1 MSAIV
6 VNLFGAPGAGK
17 STGAAYIFSILKM
30 NGINAELVTEFAK
43 DKVWEETKAVFRN
56 QAYIFGKQ
64 SFRLSR
70 CADKVDVIITD
81 SPLPLSIYYNNTA
94 DIKNSF
100 NDYVLDVF
108 NSFNNKNYYLTRV
121 KEYNPIGRFQN
132 EAESDKIGNDIRN
145 LLNNFDIEYTCVNGE
160 KEGYELIANDLLN
173 YFADKHNIEKNDKGE
188 LKMLM
193 TEVQQDLF
201 TVPQGYYLAH
211 CISGDY
217 ALGAGIAKKFDEV
230 YNMRF
235 KLHRDYAIPEGQ
247 KSANVGRAL
256 LVDNVFNLV
265 TKERCFHKPTYDELY
280 NTLIDMREQC
290 EDFGVKRLAMPLIG
304 CGLDKFEWSRAKDI
318 IEDVFGSTVIEILIC
333 KL

>member
-6 VNLFGAPGAGK
+6 VNLFGAPSAGK

-56 QAYIFGKQ
+56 QTYIFGKQ

-81 SPLPLSIYYNNTA
+81 SPLPLSIYYNKTA
-94 DIKNSF
+94 DLKNSF
-100 NDYVLDVF
+100 NNYVLDIF
-108 NSFNNKNYYLTRV
+108 NSFNNKNYFLTRV

-132 EAESDKIGNDIRN
+132 EAESDKIGKDIYN
-145 LLNNFDIEYTCVNGE
+145 LLNDFDIEYTCVNGE
-160 KEGYELIANDLLN
+160 KEGYEFIANDLLN
-173 YFADKHNIEKNDKGE
+173 YFADMNNIEKNNKGE
-188 LKMLM
+188 LKMLI

-217 ALGAGIAKKFDEV
+217 ALGAGIAKKFNEI

-235 KLHRDYAIPEGQ
+235 KLHKNYPIPDGE
-247 KSANVGRAL
+247 KFDNVGRAL
-256 LVDNVFNLV
+256 LIDNVFNLV
-265 TKERCFHKPTYDELY
+265 TKNRYFEKPTYD
-280 NTLIDMREQC
+280 TLRETLEDMKYQC
-290 EDFGVKRLAMPLIG
+290 DDLDINKLAMPRIAA
-304 CGLDKFEWSRAKDI
+304 GLDRLDWEQVKEIIDEVFEDTDI
-318 IEDVFGSTVIEILIC
+318 QVVICSL
-333 KL
+333 

>member
-1 MSAIV
+1 MSAII

-17 STGAAYIFSILKM
+17 STGAAYIFSLLKM

-56 QAYIFGKQ
+56 QTYIFGKQ
-64 SFRLSR
+64 SFKLSR

-81 SPLPLSIYYNNTA
+81 SPLPLSIYYNHTV
-94 DIKNSF
+94 DKEDSF
-100 NDYVLDVF
+100 NNYVLDIF
-108 NSFNNKNYYLTRV
+108 NSFDNKNYYLNRV
-121 KEYNPIGRFQN
+121 KDYNPIGRFQN
-132 EAESDKIGNDIRN
+132 EIESDEIGNDISR
-145 LLNNFDIEYTCVNGE
+145 LLNKFDIKHTCVNGE
-160 KEGYELIANDLLN
+160 KEGYELIVNDLLN
-173 YFADKHNIEKNDKGE
+173 YFKSKNNVEKDEKGE
-188 LKMLM
+188 MKMQI

-217 ALGAGIAKKFDEV
+217 ALGAGIAKKFNEI

-235 KLHRDYAIPEGQ
+235 KLHRDYAIPEGK

-280 NTLIDMREQC
+280 DTLIDMREKC
-290 EDFGVKRLAMPLIG
+290 EDFGITKLAMPLIG
-304 CGLDKFEWSRAKDI
+304 CGLDRLVWDEVKDI
-318 IEDVFGSTVIEILIC
+318 IENVFESTNIEILIC

>member
-1 MSAIV
+1 MSAII

-17 STGAAYIFSILKM
+17 STGAAYIFSLLKM

-43 DKVWEETKAVFRN
+43 DKVWEETKAVFKN
-56 QAYIFGKQ
+56 QTYIFGKQ

-70 CADKVDVIITD
+70 CVDKVDVIITD
-81 SPLPLSIYYNNTA
+81 SPLPLSICYNT
-94 DIKNSF
+94 DSSKDSF
-100 NDYVLDVF
+100 DKYVLDIF
-108 NSFNNKNYYLTRV
+108 NSFNNRNYYLTRV

-132 EAESDKIGNDIRN
+132 EEESDKIGNEIVD
-145 LLNNFDIEYTCVNGE
+145 LLNNLNIKYTCVNGE
-160 KEGYELIANDLLN
+160 KEGYEHIANDLLN
-173 YFADKHNIEKNDKGE
+173 YFKANKGE
-188 LKMLM
+188 HKMNI

-217 ALGAGIAKKFDEV
+217 ALGAGIAKKFDEI

-235 KLHRDYAIPEGQ
+235 KLHRDYAIPED
-247 KSANVGRAL
+247 KKFANVGRAL

-290 EDFGVKRLAMPLIG
+290 EDFGITKLAMPLIG
-304 CGLDKFEWSRAKDI
+304 CGLDRLEWSNVKNV
-318 IEDVFGSTVIEILIC
+318 IEDVFEETDIEILVC